1 MRKKIRI
8 KLVVFNMELCSLK
21 LIMKMHLMQKTRKQ
35 KLMVSKNAY
44 YARKT
49 KCVNQLKQLLKSQSY
64 LAIWYCY

>member
-1 MRKKIRI
+1 
-8 KLVVFNMELCSLK
+8 
-21 LIMKMHLMQKTRKQ
+21 MQFKANNEKASNAKTRKQ

-64 LAIWYCY
+64 LAIWYCYLVDLN